1 MQYAQSFPVDMV
13 IGGLRYIDENGQ
25 IIKEMKMD
33 IPFGKVMNKK
43 EIEENLLKKYYGNNN
58 YGVFSLCN
66 KIYKKQF
73 LDKYNFRIDE
83 GRVRAEDYWFNLN
96 VYRAAA
102 LIMAVDIYG
111 YNYVQV
117 NRQSVMRAFRANQ
130 FELFCKTRTELLEL
144 NEDFGFTIDY
154 NAFDAGFIQETVSF
168 IIQMINVQKGVQYS
182 TIKKIITHPCYADAI
197 EKCSDRMFS
206 VQIRVI
212 NRCIKN
218 KLYFVA
224 YILFRSWALKY
235 YKMIL

>member
-1 MQYAQSFPVDMV
+1 MQ
-13 IGGLRYIDENGQ
+13 
-25 IIKEMKMD
+25 
-33 IPFGKVMNKK
+33 
-43 EIEENLLKKYYGNNN
+43 
-58 YGVFSLCN
+58 
-66 KIYKKQF
+66 KI
-73 LDKYNFRIDE
+73 
-83 GRVRAEDYWFNLN
+83 N